1 MTGLHFCPATS
12 GGYGIVRTGA
22 DIPESQILM
31 ASSNAC
37 GRHISIS
44 SFDAGYRDRISF
56 YVADESEIF
65 LGTVEDGLV
74 EAASHIIRT
83 RHPKI
88 LVVYVCCSTYM
99 SGLDND
105 RLRRHI
111 KRENPGT
118 EVQIM
123 DMNPVAA
130 GTSNPPAVATQRK
143 ILDLLDFSDA
153 KEDAVNLLG
162 SDLPPSSGCEIYDI
176 LGREGIA
183 VRHLGLC
190 ATWEEFLRMGSSKL
204 NVVLSAKAM
213 QPAKELADRVPYHPA
228 LPSYSIEKVLQDYEV
243 ILGRFG
249 KVPDLEGYAE
259 RTRDRIQK
267 TVDSVGGMTV
277 SVGSTATE
285 RPFSMARA
293 LYDYG
298 FDVRSVFHNGIP
310 GSEKANL
317 DYLRDKIPDLEV
329 HDCGEPSMSSRIGK
343 CARADI
349 AIGFNAAYFTGTEH
363 MVDMV
368 LDMGLFGFHGI
379 DTLMTRIEDASKHT
393 AVLSEMVEKANL
405 VI

>member
-65 LGTVEDGLV
+65 LGTVEDGLAD
-74 EAASHIIRT
+74 AASHIIGT
-83 RHPKI
+83 RHPRI
-88 LVVYVCCSTYM
+88 LLVYVCCSTYM
-99 SGLDND
+99 AGLDND
-105 RLRRHI
+105 RLRRRI

-143 ILDLLDFSDA
+143 ILDLLDFSGDR
-153 KEDAVNLLG
+153 EDAVNLLG
-162 SDLPPSSGCEIYDI
+162 SDMPPMEGCEIYGL
-176 LGREGIA
+176 LGKEGIA

-190 ATWEEFLRMGSSKL
+190 RTWEEFLGMGSSSL

-213 QPAKELADRVPYHPA
+213 TAAKELEHRVRCHPA
-228 LPSYSIEKVLQDYEV
+228 LPSYSVEKAVQDYDA
-243 ILGRFG
+243 ILGHFG
-249 KVPDLEGYAE
+249 KTADLTEYID
-259 RTRDRIQK
+259 RTKSRIQK
-267 TVDSVGGMTV
+267 AVDSVDGMTIT
-277 SVGSTATE
+277 VGSTATE
-285 RPFSMARA
+285 RPFSLARA

-310 GSEKANL
+310 VSERANL
-317 DYLRDKIPDLEV
+317 EYLRSNIPGLMV
-329 HDCGEPSMSSRIGK
+329 FDCGEPSMSSRIGK
-343 CARADI
+343 CARSDI

-368 LDMGLFGFHGI
+368 QDMGMFGFHGI
-379 DTLMTRIEDASKHT
+379 DTLMARIEDASRRT
-393 AVLSEMVEKANL
+393 SVLSEVVERANL